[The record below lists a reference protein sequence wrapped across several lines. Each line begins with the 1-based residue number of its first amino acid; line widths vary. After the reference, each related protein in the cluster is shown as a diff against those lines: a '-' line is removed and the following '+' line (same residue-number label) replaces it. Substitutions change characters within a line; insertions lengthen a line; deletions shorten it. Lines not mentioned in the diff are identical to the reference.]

1 MRGLSGVLALLV
13 RPALGL
19 SDQDVE
25 VVCQA
30 TATTSPATTA
40 TLPFKLKIC
49 SHKQVYC
56 HEW

>member
-1 MRGLSGVLALLV
+1 MRGVLALLV
-13 RPALGL
+13 RPALAL
-19 SDQDVE
+19 TDQDVA
-25 VVCQA
+25 VCS
-30 TATTSPATTA
+30 ATTTTA